1 MKKRIENLKQMQE
14 TAEHFLR
21 KCSATPTKNS
31 ATVIALYGDL
41 GSGKTTFVQFIGKIL
56 EVSEKV
62 NSPTFVISK
71 NYPLKNQQ
79 WKNMIHID
87 AYRLNGKSDIKNI
100 GLEEQVKNP
109 ENIIFIEWPEVIW
122 KKLPKNFLK
131 VELEYISENER
142 KITF

>member
-1 MKKRIENLKQMQE
+1 M
-14 TAEHFLR
+14 
-21 KCSATPTKNS
+21 CSATPTKNS

-79 WKNMIHID
+79 WKNMVHID

-109 ENIIFIEWPEVIW
+109 ENIIFIEWPEMIW